1 MLNPSAQGS
10 SAPLTPTGGSTSPH
24 AVPWACATG
33 MGKQCNAAFVGGRE
47 PMPSLA
53 WQDATLC
60 ISEEQQAHNLSGRLL
75 QPLLVL
81 RPSDTRTGL
90 LGAGL
95 ITPHCLAGECRTR
108 LDLLH
113 EKRKPDT
120 AAAPGGR
127 SPSGNIRLYCYCHP
141 MGSSTDTL
149 SSRVMSCKA
158 QEANSQVSPL
168 TSAGAWENPAQDMR
182 CFPCL
187 ARQDCRLLSTKKQS
201 WGQAPLWIS
210 SQSQP
215 VVDMCQAE
223 GL

>member
-1 MLNPSAQGS
+1 MLNPSGRHKGAQHLSHQGI
-10 SAPLTPTGGSTSPH
+10 TSPD
-24 AVPWACATG
+24 AGPWACATG
-33 MGKQCNAAFVGGRE
+33 MGKQCNAALVSGRE
-47 PMPSLA
+47 QMPSWA

-60 ISEEQQAHNLSGRLL
+60 ISEEQQADNLSGRLL
-75 QPLLVL
+75 QPLFVL

-120 AAAPGGR
+120 AAAPGGS
-127 SPSGNIRLYCYCHP
+127 SPSGNIRLYCYCHS
-141 MGSSTDTL
+141 MGTSTDTL

-168 TSAGAWENPAQDMR
+168 TSAGAWENPAQDMLGPKR
-182 CFPCL
+182 RMDFC
-187 ARQDCRLLSTKKQS
+187 AAWQNHT
-201 WGQAPLWIS
+201 
-210 SQSQP
+210 
-215 VVDMCQAE
+215 E
-223 GL
+223 